1 MGIFTDFLNGYKGTK
16 GETKKEKAE
25 ITLMT
30 TFSAW
35 IITSLKNI
43 KIKTEEGEDNDG

>member
-1 MGIFTDFLNGYKGTK
+1 MGIFTDFLNGYK